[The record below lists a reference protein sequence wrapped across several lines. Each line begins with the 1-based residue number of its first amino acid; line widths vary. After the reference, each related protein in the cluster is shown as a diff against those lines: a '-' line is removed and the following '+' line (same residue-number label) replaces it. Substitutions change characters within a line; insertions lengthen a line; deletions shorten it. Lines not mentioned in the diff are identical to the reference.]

1 MSFFVHTGPAALSH
15 KGCNGRR
22 YWTGY
27 ASGNQ
32 MCAKSRATSAAA
44 IRDARKIEQELNRV
58 QLIKGEP

>member
-1 MSFFVHTGPAALSH
+1 MSVFVHTGPAALSH

-27 ASGNQ
+27 ASGNR

-44 IRDARKIEQELNRV
+44 IRDARKLEKEY
-58 QLIKGEP
+58 K